1 MFNFLRQCQTV
12 FYSSYVILHSHQ
24 QWTRVKFIHI
34 LISICYFF
42 SLEKKPREYEVVSCF
57 DLHFPNDK

>member
-12 FYSSYVILHSHQ
+12 FYSSSVILHPHQ
-24 QWTRVKFIHI
+24 PWTRVKFIHM

-42 SLEKKPREYEVVSCF
+42 SLKKKWEYEVVSCF